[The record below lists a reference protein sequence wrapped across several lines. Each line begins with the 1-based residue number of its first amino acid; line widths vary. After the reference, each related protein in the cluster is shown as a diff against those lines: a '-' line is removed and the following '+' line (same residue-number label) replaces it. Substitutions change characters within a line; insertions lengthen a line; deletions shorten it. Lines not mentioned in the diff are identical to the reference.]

1 MRRRTAFTL
10 IELLVV
16 IAIIAV
22 LIGLL
27 LPAVQKVREAANRM
41 SCSNNLKQLGLA
53 LHNYHDVNRTWPKA
67 EDSKETYVCCWGTWM
82 ELIMP
87 FIEQDGAFR
96 NYQNWGGSDSVLTN
110 WPAPTPPSVQKG
122 SYPRYG
128 SDVNVASTTGHRYSV
143 LTCPSDRPNS
153 PIATSPTSSITSHN
167 YVVNYGNTSYFQ
179 SPFQGV
185 PFFGA
190 PFAPRKTFRLQDID
204 DGLSNTILML
214 EVRQG
219 QRKDLRGFT
228 WWGPATAGET
238 FFAPN
243 TSSPDAIQYAPGDGT
258 GYCDPGPPNPP
269 CVAPTSAYP
278 YIQSA
283 RSLHTGGVQI
293 LLGDG
298 SARFVGNDINV
309 KTWHDLGSS
318 KDGHVVGD
326 Y

>member
-27 LPAVQKVREAANRM
+27 LPAVQKVREAANRAT
-41 SCSNNLKQLGLA
+41 CQNNLKQIGIA
-53 LHNYHDVNRTWPKA
+53 MHNYFDVNKTLPKA
-67 EDSKETYVCCWGTWM
+67 EDSKETYVCCWGTWQM
-82 ELIMP
+82 LILP
-87 FIEQDGAFR
+87 YIEQDSAFW
-96 NYQNWGGSDSVLTN
+96 NYQNWGGSDNVLTN
-110 WPAPTPPSVQKG
+110 WPARTPPDVPAG

-128 SDVNVASTTGHRYSV
+128 SQVNRTSTTARRYKV
-143 LTCPSDRPNS
+143 LTCPSDQPNA
-153 PIATSPTSSITSHN
+153 PIGTPPNAITSHN

-179 SPFQGV
+179 STFNGV
-185 PFFGA
+185 PFLGA
-190 PFAPRKTFRLQDID
+190 PFVPRKTVRLQDIT

-219 QRKDLRGFT
+219 QRMDLRGFT

-243 TSSPDAIQYAPGDGT
+243 TTSPDAIQYAPGDGT
-258 GYCDPGPPNPP
+258 GYCDPLPPNPP
-269 CVAPTSAYP
+269 CTGPTGAYP

-283 RSLHTGGVQI
+283 RSFHTNGVQVV
-293 LLGDG
+293 LGDG
-298 SARFVGNDINV
+298 SARFVGNDINLQV
-309 KTWHDLGSS
+309 WHNLGSS
-318 KDGHVVGD
+318 KDGQPVAD

>member
-16 IAIIAV
+16 IAIIAI

-41 SCSNNLKQLGLA
+41 ACQNNLKQLGLA
-53 LHNYHDVNRTWPKA
+53 LHNYHDGNGTLPKA
-67 EDSKETYVCCWGTWM
+67 EDSKEVYTCCWGTWQM
-82 ELIMP
+82 LILP
-87 FIEQDGAFR
+87 YIEQEAAFR

-110 WPAPTPPSVQKG
+110 WPAPTPSSVPKG

-128 SDVNVASTTGHRYSV
+128 SDVNIQSTTGRRYAV
-143 LTCPSDRPNS
+143 LTCPSDQPNS
-153 PIATSPTSSITSHN
+153 PIGRITSHN
-167 YVVNYGNTSYFQ
+167 YVVNYGNTSYYQ
-179 SPFQGV
+179 APFQGV
-185 PFFGA
+185 PFLGA
-190 PFAPRKTFRLQDID
+190 PFVPRKTVRIQDIT
-204 DGLSNTILML
+204 DGLSNTVLML

-238 FFAPN
+238 FFPPN
-243 TSSPDAIQYAPGDGT
+243 TTSPDAIQYAPGDGT
-258 GYCDPGPPNPP
+258 GFCDPLPPNPP
-269 CVAPTSAYP
+269 CVAPTGAYP

-283 RSLHTGGVQI
+283 RSYHPGGVQVV
-293 LLGDG
+293 LGDG
-298 SARFVGNDINV
+298 SARFIENNINLQV
-309 KTWHDLGSS
+309 WRNLGSS
-318 KDGHVVGD
+318 KDGQPLGD

>member
-41 SCSNNLKQLGLA
+41 SCQNNLKQLGLA
-53 LHNYHDVNRTWPKA
+53 MHNYHDINQTLPKA
-67 EDSKETYVCCWGTWM
+67 EESKEVYVCCWGTWQM
-82 ELIMP
+82 LILP
-87 FIEQDGAFR
+87 FIEQNAAFQ

-110 WPAPTPPSVQKG
+110 WPARTPSDVPQG

-128 SDVNVASTTGHRYSV
+128 STVNINSTTGRRYSV
-143 LTCPSDRPNS
+143 LTCPSDRPNT
-153 PIATSPTSSITSHN
+153 PISSITSHN
-167 YVVNYGNTSYFQ
+167 YAVNYGNTSYFQ
-179 SPFQGV
+179 SAFQGI
-185 PFFGA
+185 PFLGA
-190 PFAPRKTFRLQDID
+190 PFIPRKTQRLADLT
-204 DGLSNTILML
+204 DGTSNTVLML

-228 WWGPATAGET
+228 WWGPATAAET

-243 TSSPDAIQYAPGDGT
+243 TTSPDAIQYAPDDGT
-258 GYCDPGPPNPP
+258 GFCDPGPPNPP
-269 CVAPTSAYP
+269 CVGPTGAYP

-283 RSLHTGGVQI
+283 RSLHTGGVQVV
-293 LLGDG
+293 LGDG
-298 SARFVGNDINV
+298 SARFIGNDINLQV
-309 KTWHDLGSS
+309 WRNLGSS
-318 KDGHVVGD
+318 KDGKPVGD